1 MHSATSTAWRWGPS
15 FSGAWE
21 VLAIPFRR
29 GFCCRSLNDYKCYG
43 AMFVWDGPRGIFN
56 FWELGG
62 DMLHSFVS
70 DMLHSFVS
78 DMLHSVVS
86 VNH

>member
-1 MHSATSTAWRWGPS
+1 MVVGILGSWSIEQS
-15 FSGAWE
+15 
-21 VLAIPFRR
+21 
-29 GFCCRSLNDYKCYG
+29 
-43 AMFVWDGPRGIFN
+43 WDGPRGIFN